1 MRLRSALLV
10 ALLPAIAM
18 SSPATGIGLQ
28 APALNGGLVP
38 SLDLAPGSV
47 AIDNGTNT
55 LCPSRDVRNFSRPY
69 DGDTNGVAIC
79 DVGAVEFRPQL
90 LFSNGFE

>member
-1 MRLRSALLV
+1 M
-10 ALLPAIAM
+10 
-18 SSPATGIGLQ
+18 
-28 APALNGGLVP
+28 
-38 SLDLAPGSV
+38 

-69 DGDTNGVAIC
+69 DGDANGVAIC

>member
-1 MRLRSALLV
+1 MPVMPKLLEKLLIVIVRSR
-10 ALLPAIAM
+10 M
-18 SSPATGIGLQ
+18 
-28 APALNGGLVP
+28 
-38 SLDLAPGSV
+38 PGSV

-69 DGDTNGVAIC
+69 DGDANGVAIC